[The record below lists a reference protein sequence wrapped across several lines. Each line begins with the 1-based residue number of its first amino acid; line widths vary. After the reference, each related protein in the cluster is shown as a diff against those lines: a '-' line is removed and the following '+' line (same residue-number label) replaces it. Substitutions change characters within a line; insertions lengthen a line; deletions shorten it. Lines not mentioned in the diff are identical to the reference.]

1 MGELAKKNSVPN
13 KDSIQKL
20 LAEIS
25 VLEENISIIG
35 GEIST
40 FENTLRQ
47 KLGLLISRLVSL
59 NEKMK
64 EKQQLKKAKR
74 LEQKKRGKNYKEPVQ
89 VLSPKPTKK
98 FTPESSEDE
107 KQELRRLY
115 KEAIVQ
121 VHPDKLGPSDE
132 EDAVKTATDL
142 TAQLNNIYK
151 NGDLEQLLNFYQ
163 INIQGYSGETSNL
176 AETVTVNPKIRLEAL
191 KTKKESLARKL
202 KSLEANYLYHVL
214 KTYDNPLTF
223 INELELQFQE
233 KIGKLEKRTRKI

>member
-20 LAEIS
+20 LSEIS

-59 NEKMK
+59 NGKMK

-89 VLSPKPTKK
+89 VLSPKPAKK

-142 TAQLNNIYK
+142 TAQLNSIYK
-151 NGDLEQLLNFYQ
+151 NGDLEQLLDFYQ
-163 INIQGYSGETSNL
+163 DKILGNSTEENSKTELPLVDS
-176 AETVTVNPKIRLEAL
+176 KIRLTAL
-191 KTKKESLARKL
+191 KTKKENLTKKL
-202 KSLEANYLYHVL
+202 QGLQSNYLYHVL
-214 KTYDNPLTF
+214 KTYDNPAAFTD
-223 INELELQFQE
+223 ELEAQFRE
-233 KIGKLEKRTRKI
+233 KIIKLEKRTRKF

>member
-1 MGELAKKNSVPN
+1 MGELTKKNSVPN

-35 GEIST
+35 GEIYT
-40 FENTLRQ
+40 FENTLRH

-89 VLSPKPTKK
+89 VLSPKPAKK

-121 VHPDKLGPSDE
+121 VHPDKLGPSE

-163 INIQGYSGETSNL
+163 INILGNSGETSNL
-176 AETVTVNPKIRLEAL
+176 TEIVAVNPKIRLEAL

-202 KSLEANYLYHVL
+202 QSLEANYLYHVL

-223 INELELQFQE
+223 IDELELQFQE
-233 KIGKLEKRTRKI
+233 KIGKLEKRTKKI